1 MMKRWISMLLALMLL
16 MLGMATAEDAADD
29 AWEYE
34 LVGRAIELVR
44 QMDAQ
49 ERGRLFEDT
58 LNITEVACTETPQ
71 PIDRGMPRQAFI
83 SVSVNGT
90 DKSASVL
97 FFVLLMM
104 DASADTDATD
114 ETENAYLRIVERT
127 FAVSPEFGMD
137 AQETSAAANLLYAG
151 DAPEMGLL
159 LLSYGENGV
168 VLVRWFAEN
177 GCVCLTAIPVA
188 HQATE
193 LTTDKLSEFYA
204 GEFEEVDLSC
214 AAVLAELEPHQ
225 PDEETIRQLAL
236 QSAQEMQ
243 HWAALSGEQE
253 GIVPWNTAETAV
265 QISILDYDASQ
276 MTAFE
281 AQMQQCGKTETKFL
295 DILAIALYPCDT
307 HDASGLLYLRP
318 RTGTPIV
325 VAWQAMNGAVVM
337 RSVYAPQDEEDDTW
351 EQTAVIN
358 GIMTARK
365 LVDMVS
371 NDAFVDWQQWRKEDT
386 ISDIDRLRS
395 ADVSR
400 PTEVWICLDT
410 LSNEWGAVTLRN
422 NEMLTVTNQPHT
434 LSLLLCFAPNAL
446 ICVEISGG
454 AEENDYS
461 AHVPR
466 YTKEDILHKWGDKAY
481 SWDTANL
488 PDTLDWVRS
497 DVIFGDT
504 AEKILRNYIVY
515 DGDGGDLL
523 NGKEYLLQVRL
534 KPEVCESLVIPPEYA
549 DAGIQASWLYYPAEM
564 AMNQLAIIDPEEE
577 KSQQW
582 ISAHIMEYMRRHGTA
597 EGVTTEEEGWGMT
610 VLIPETGAPVQMLWR
625 VQNGMMRAHVV
636 WMPSEQLRAC
646 ETNEDLA
653 ALLNAQVPGIV
664 LE

>member
-1 MMKRWISMLLALMLL
+1 MKRIMALL
-16 MLGMATAEDAADD
+16 MIIMLTLAMATAEEAAED
-29 AWEYE
+29 AWKYE

-49 ERGRLFEDT
+49 ERRRLFEDT
-58 LNITEVACTETPQ
+58 LNITEAAGTETPQ
-71 PIDRGMPRQAFI
+71 PIDRGMPQQAFI
-83 SVSVNGT
+83 SVNGA

-97 FFVLLMM
+97 LFALMMM

-137 AQETSAAANLLYAG
+137 AQETSVAANLLYAG

-159 LLSYGENGV
+159 LLSYGENGA

-177 GCVCLTAIPVA
+177 GCVCLTAIPAA

-193 LTTDKLSEFYA
+193 LTTDKLSELYA
-204 GEFEEVDLSC
+204 GEFEEVDLSR
-214 AAVLAELEPHQ
+214 AAAAAESEPHQ
-225 PDEETIRQLAL
+225 PDEDIIRQLAL

-243 HWAALSGEQE
+243 NWAALSGEQE
-253 GIVPWNTAETAV
+253 GIIPWNTAETAV
-265 QISILDYDASQ
+265 KISLLDYDASQ

-295 DILAIALYPCDT
+295 DILAIALYPCDA

-337 RSVYAPQDEEDDTW
+337 RSVYAPQDEEDDAW

-371 NDAFVDWQQWRKEDT
+371 NDAFVDWQQWRKENT

-400 PTEVWICLDT
+400 PTEVWICPDT

-434 LSLLLCFAPNAL
+434 LSLLLCFAPDAL
-446 ICVEISGG
+446 ICVEISGD

-466 YTKEDILHKWGDKAY
+466 DTKEGILHDWGDNAY
-481 SWDTANL
+481 LWDTANL

-497 DVIFGDT
+497 EVIFGDT

-549 DAGIQASWLYYPAEM
+549 DAGIQASWLHYPAEM
-564 AMNQLAIIDPEEE
+564 AMNQLAVTDPEEE
-577 KSQQW
+577 QSQQP
-582 ISAHIMEYMRRHGTA
+582 ISALERMRRHGTA
-597 EGVTTEEEGWGMT
+597 EGVTTETDGWGMT

-653 ALLNAQVPGIV
+653 VLLNAQVPEIV
-664 LE
+664 RE

>member
-1 MMKRWISMLLALMLL
+1 
-16 MLGMATAEDAADD
+16 
-29 AWEYE
+29 
-34 LVGRAIELVR
+34 
-44 QMDAQ
+44 
-49 ERGRLFEDT
+49 
-58 LNITEVACTETPQ
+58 
-71 PIDRGMPRQAFI
+71 
-83 SVSVNGT
+83 
-90 DKSASVL
+90 
-97 FFVLLMM
+97 
-104 DASADTDATD
+104 
-114 ETENAYLRIVERT
+114 
-127 FAVSPEFGMD
+127 
-137 AQETSAAANLLYAG
+137 
-151 DAPEMGLL
+151 
-159 LLSYGENGV
+159 
-168 VLVRWFAEN
+168 
-177 GCVCLTAIPVA
+177 
-188 HQATE
+188 
-193 LTTDKLSEFYA
+193 
-204 GEFEEVDLSC
+204 
-214 AAVLAELEPHQ
+214 
-225 PDEETIRQLAL
+225 
-236 QSAQEMQ
+236 MQ
-243 HWAALSGEQE
+243 NWAALSGEQE
-253 GIVPWNTAETAV
+253 GIIPWNTAETAV
-265 QISILDYDASQ
+265 QISLIDYDASQ

-295 DILAIALYPCDT
+295 DILAIALYPCDA

-337 RSVYAPQDEEDDTW
+337 RSMYAPQDEEGDTW

-400 PTEVWICLDT
+400 PTEVWICPDT

-434 LSLLLCFAPNAL
+434 LSLLLCFAPDAL

-454 AEENDYS
+454 AEKNDYS

-466 YTKEDILHKWGDKAY
+466 YTKEDILHDWGDNAY
-481 SWDTANL
+481 LWDTANL

-497 DVIFGDT
+497 EVIFGDT

-549 DAGIQASWLYYPAEM
+549 DAGIQASWLYNPAEM

-577 KSQQW
+577 QSQQP
-582 ISAHIMEYMRRHGTA
+582 ISALERMRRHGTA

>member
-16 MLGMATAEDAADD
+16 MLGMATAEDAPDD

-58 LNITEVACTETPQ
+58 LNITEVASTETPQ

-83 SVSVNGT
+83 SVNGT

-97 FFVLLMM
+97 LFALMMM
-104 DASADTDATD
+104 DANADTDATD

-159 LLSYGENGV
+159 LLSYGENGA

-177 GCVCLTAIPVA
+177 GCVCLTAIPAA

-193 LTTDKLSEFYA
+193 LTADNLSEFYA
-204 GEFEEVDLSC
+204 GEFEKVDLSR
-214 AAVLAELEPHQ
+214 AAVLAESEPHQ

-276 MTAFE
+276 MTA
-281 AQMQQCGKTETKFL
+281 
-295 DILAIALYPCDT
+295 
-307 HDASGLLYLRP
+307 
-318 RTGTPIV
+318 
-325 VAWQAMNGAVVM
+325 
-337 RSVYAPQDEEDDTW
+337 
-351 EQTAVIN
+351 
-358 GIMTARK
+358 RK

-400 PTEVWICLDT
+400 PTEVWICPDT

-434 LSLLLCFAPNAL
+434 LSLLLCFAPDAL

-610 VLIPETGAPVQMLWR
+610 VLIPEAGAPVQMLWR

>member
-1 MMKRWISMLLALMLL
+1 MMKRLISMLLALMML
-16 MLGMATAEDAADD
+16 LGMATAEDAAED

-34 LVGRAIELVR
+34 LVGRAIDLVR

-58 LNITEVACTETPQ
+58 LNITEAAGTGMPQ
-71 PIDRGMPRQAFI
+71 PIDRGMPQQAFI
-83 SVSVNGT
+83 SVNGA

-97 FFVLLMM
+97 LFALMMM

-137 AQETSAAANLLYAG
+137 TQKTSAAANLLYAG

-159 LLSYGENGV
+159 LLSYGENGA

-177 GCVCLTAIPVA
+177 GCVCLTAIPAA

-193 LTTDKLSEFYA
+193 LTTDKLSELYA

-214 AAVLAELEPHQ
+214 AAVLAESEPHQ
-225 PDEETIRQLAL
+225 PDEDTIRQLAL

-243 HWAALSGEQE
+243 NWAALSGEQE
-253 GIVPWNTAETAV
+253 GIIPWNTAETAV
-265 QISILDYDASQ
+265 KISLLDYDASQ

-295 DILAIALYPCDT
+295 DILAIALYPCDA

-337 RSVYAPQDEEDDTW
+337 RSVYAPQDEEDDAW

-400 PTEVWICLDT
+400 PTEVWICPDT

-434 LSLLLCFAPNAL
+434 LSLLLCFAPDAL
-446 ICVEISGG
+446 ICVEISGD

-466 YTKEDILHKWGDKAY
+466 YTKEEILHEWGDKAY

-497 DVIFGDT
+497 EVIFGDT

-534 KPEVCESLVIPPEYA
+534 RPEVCESLVIPPEYA
-549 DAGIQASWLYYPAEM
+549 DAGIQASWLHYPAEM
-564 AMNQLAIIDPEEE
+564 AMNQLAVTDPEEE
-577 KSQQW
+577 QSQQP
-582 ISAHIMEYMRRHGTA
+582 ISALERMRRHGTA
-597 EGVTTEEEGWGMT
+597 EGVTTETDGWGMT

-653 ALLNAQVPGIV
+653 ALLNAQVAGIV

>member
-49 ERGRLFEDT
+49 KRGRLFEDT

-83 SVSVNGT
+83 SVNGT

-97 FFVLLMM
+97 FFALMMM

-114 ETENAYLRIVERT
+114 EAENAYLRIVERT

-159 LLSYGENGV
+159 LLSYGENGA

-177 GCVCLTAIPVA
+177 GCVCLTAIPAA

-204 GEFEEVDLSC
+204 GEFEEVDLSR
-214 AAVLAELEPHQ
+214 AAVLAESELHQ
-225 PDEETIRQLAL
+225 PDEDTIRQLAL

-295 DILAIALYPCDT
+295 DILAIALYPCDA

-318 RTGTPIV
+318 RVGTPIV

-400 PTEVWICLDT
+400 PTEVWICPDT

-422 NEMLTVTNQPHT
+422 DEMLTVANQPHT
-434 LSLLLCFAPNAL
+434 LSLLLCFAPDAL

-481 SWDTANL
+481 LWDTANL
-488 PDTLDWVRS
+488 PDMLDWIRS
-497 DVIFGDT
+497 EVIFGDT

-564 AMNQLAIIDPEEE
+564 SMNQLAIIDP
-577 KSQQW
+577 
-582 ISAHIMEYMRRHGTA
+582 
-597 EGVTTEEEGWGMT
+597 EEEGWGMT

-653 ALLNAQVPGIV
+653 VLLNAQVAGIV

>member
-1 MMKRWISMLLALMLL
+1 MKRLISMLLALMML
-16 MLGMATAEDAADD
+16 LGMATAEDAAED

-34 LVGRAIELVR
+34 LVGHAIDLVR

-58 LNITEVACTETPQ
+58 LNITEAAGTETPR
-71 PIDRGMPRQAFI
+71 PIDRGMPQQAFI
-83 SVSVNGT
+83 SVNGT

-97 FFVLLMM
+97 LFALMMM
-104 DASADTDATD
+104 DAGADTDATD

-159 LLSYGENGV
+159 LLSYGENGA

-177 GCVCLTAIPVA
+177 GCVCLTAIPAA

-193 LTTDKLSEFYA
+193 LTTDKLSELYA

-214 AAVLAELEPHQ
+214 AVALTESEPHQ
-225 PDEETIRQLAL
+225 PDEDTIRQLAL

-243 HWAALSGEQE
+243 NWAALSGEQE
-253 GIVPWNTAETAV
+253 GIIPWNTAETAV
-265 QISILDYDASQ
+265 KISLLDYDASQ

-281 AQMQQCGKTETKFL
+281 AQMQQCGKTENKFL
-295 DILAIALYPCDT
+295 DILAIALYPCDA

-318 RTGTPIV
+318 RKGTPIV

-337 RSVYAPQDEEDDTW
+337 RSVYAPQDEEDDAW

-371 NDAFVDWQQWRKEDT
+371 NDAFVDWQQWRKENT
-386 ISDIDRLRS
+386 IGDIDRLRS

-400 PTEVWICLDT
+400 PTEVWICPDT

-434 LSLLLCFAPNAL
+434 LSLLLCFAPDAL

-466 YTKEDILHKWGDKAY
+466 YTKEDILHDWGDNAY
-481 SWDTANL
+481 LWDTANL

-549 DAGIQASWLYYPAEM
+549 DAGIQASWLYYPAKM
-564 AMNQLAIIDPEEE
+564 AMNQLAVTDPEEE
-577 KSQQW
+577 QSQQP
-582 ISAHIMEYMRRHGTA
+582 ISSLERMRRHGTA
-597 EGVTTEEEGWGMT
+597 EGVTTEEEG
-610 VLIPETGAPVQMLWR
+610 
-625 VQNGMMRAHVV
+625 
-636 WMPSEQLRAC
+636 
-646 ETNEDLA
+646 
-653 ALLNAQVPGIV
+653 
-664 LE
+664 

>member
-1 MMKRWISMLLALMLL
+1 MKRIMALL
-16 MLGMATAEDAADD
+16 MIIMLTLGMATAENAAED

-34 LVGRAIELVR
+34 LVGRAIDLVR

-58 LNITEVACTETPQ
+58 LNITEAAGTEMPQ
-71 PIDRGMPRQAFI
+71 PIDRGMPQQAFI
-83 SVSVNGT
+83 SVNGA

-97 FFVLLMM
+97 LFALMMM

-137 AQETSAAANLLYAG
+137 AQETSVAANLLYAG

-159 LLSYGENGV
+159 LLSYGENGA

-177 GCVCLTAIPVA
+177 GCVCLTAIPAA

-193 LTTDKLSEFYA
+193 LTTDKLSELYA

-214 AAVLAELEPHQ
+214 AVVLAESEPHQ
-225 PDEETIRQLAL
+225 PDEDIIRQLAL

-265 QISILDYDASQ
+265 KISRIDYDASQ

-281 AQMQQCGKTETKFL
+281 AQMQQCGKTETEFL
-295 DILAIALYPCDT
+295 DILAIALYPCDA

-325 VAWQAMNGAVVM
+325 VAWQAMNDAVVM
-337 RSVYAPQDEEDDTW
+337 RSVYAPQDEEDDAW

-371 NDAFVDWQQWRKEDT
+371 NDAFVDWQQWRKENT

-400 PTEVWICLDT
+400 PTEVWICPDT

-434 LSLLLCFAPNAL
+434 LSLLLCFAPDAL

-466 YTKEDILHKWGDKAY
+466 YTKEDILHDWGDNAY
-481 SWDTANL
+481 LWDTANL

-564 AMNQLAIIDPEEE
+564 AMNQLAVTDPEEE
-577 KSQQW
+577 QSQQP
-582 ISAHIMEYMRRHGTA
+582 ISALERMRRHGTA

>member
-1 MMKRWISMLLALMLL
+1 MKRIMALL
-16 MLGMATAEDAADD
+16 MIIMLTLGMATAENADD
-29 AWEYE
+29 VWEYE
-34 LVGRAIELVR
+34 LVGRAIDLVR

-58 LNITEVACTETPQ
+58 LNITEAAGTETPQ
-71 PIDRGMPRQAFI
+71 PIDRGMPQQAFI
-83 SVSVNGT
+83 SVNGA

-97 FFVLLMM
+97 LFALLMM

-159 LLSYGENGV
+159 LLSYGENGA

-177 GCVCLTAIPVA
+177 GCVCLTAIPAA

-193 LTTDKLSEFYA
+193 LTTDKLSELYA

-214 AAVLAELEPHQ
+214 AVVLAESEPHQ
-225 PDEETIRQLAL
+225 PDEDTIRQLAL

-243 HWAALSGEQE
+243 NWAALSGEQK
-253 GIVPWNTAETAV
+253 GIIPWNTAETAV
-265 QISILDYDASQ
+265 KISLLDYDASQ

-281 AQMQQCGKTETKFL
+281 AQMQQCGKTENKFL
-295 DILAIALYPCDT
+295 DILAIALYPCDA

-337 RSVYAPQDEEDDTW
+337 RSVYAPQDEEDDAW

-386 ISDIDRLRS
+386 IGDIDRLRS

-400 PTEVWICLDT
+400 PTEVWICPDT

-434 LSLLLCFAPNAL
+434 LSLLLCFAPDAL

-466 YTKEDILHKWGDKAY
+466 YTKEDILHDWGDNAY
-481 SWDTANL
+481 LWDTANL

-564 AMNQLAIIDPEEE
+564 AMNQLAVTDPEEE
-577 KSQQW
+577 QSQQP
-582 ISAHIMEYMRRHGTA
+582 ISALERMRRHGTA

>member
-1 MMKRWISMLLALMLL
+1 
-16 MLGMATAEDAADD
+16 
-29 AWEYE
+29 
-34 LVGRAIELVR
+34 
-44 QMDAQ
+44 
-49 ERGRLFEDT
+49 
-58 LNITEVACTETPQ
+58 
-71 PIDRGMPRQAFI
+71 
-83 SVSVNGT
+83 
-90 DKSASVL
+90 
-97 FFVLLMM
+97 
-104 DASADTDATD
+104 
-114 ETENAYLRIVERT
+114 
-127 FAVSPEFGMD
+127 
-137 AQETSAAANLLYAG
+137 
-151 DAPEMGLL
+151 MGLL
-159 LLSYGENGV
+159 LLSYGENGA

-177 GCVCLTAIPVA
+177 GCVCLTAIPAA

-204 GEFEEVDLSC
+204 GEFEEVDLSR
-214 AAVLAELEPHQ
+214 AAVLAESEPHQ
-225 PDEETIRQLAL
+225 PDEDTIRQLAL

-295 DILAIALYPCDT
+295 DILAIALYPCDA
-307 HDASGLLYLRP
+307 HDTGGLLYLRP

-337 RSVYAPQDEEDDTW
+337 RSVYAPQDEEDDAW

-386 ISDIDRLRS
+386 IGDIDRLRS

-400 PTEVWICLDT
+400 PTEVWICPDT

-434 LSLLLCFAPNAL
+434 LSLLLCFAPDAL

>member
-49 ERGRLFEDT
+49 KRGRLFEDT

-83 SVSVNGT
+83 SVNGT

-97 FFVLLMM
+97 FFALMMM

-114 ETENAYLRIVERT
+114 EAENAYLRIVERT

-159 LLSYGENGV
+159 LLSYGENGA

-177 GCVCLTAIPVA
+177 GCVCLTAIPAA

-204 GEFEEVDLSC
+204 GEFEEVDLSR
-214 AAVLAELEPHQ
+214 AAVLAESELHQ
-225 PDEETIRQLAL
+225 PDEDTIRQLAL

-295 DILAIALYPCDT
+295 DILAIALYPCDA

-318 RTGTPIV
+318 RVGTPIV

-400 PTEVWICLDT
+400 PTEVWICPDT

-422 NEMLTVTNQPHT
+422 DEMLTVANQPHT
-434 LSLLLCFAPNAL
+434 LSLLLCFAPDAL

-481 SWDTANL
+481 LWDTANL
-488 PDTLDWVRS
+488 PDMLDWIRS
-497 DVIFGDT
+497 EVIFGDT

-577 KSQQW
+577 
-582 ISAHIMEYMRRHGTA
+582 
-597 EGVTTEEEGWGMT
+597 GWGMT

-653 ALLNAQVPGIV
+653 VLLNAQVAGIV

>member
-1 MMKRWISMLLALMLL
+1 MKRIMALL
-16 MLGMATAEDAADD
+16 MIIMLTLGMATAENADD
-29 AWEYE
+29 VWEYE
-34 LVGRAIELVR
+34 LVGRAIDLVR

-58 LNITEVACTETPQ
+58 LNITEAAGTETPQ
-71 PIDRGMPRQAFI
+71 PIDRGMPQQAFI
-83 SVSVNGT
+83 SVNGA

-97 FFVLLMM
+97 LFALLMM

-159 LLSYGENGV
+159 LLSYGENGA

-177 GCVCLTAIPVA
+177 GCVCLTAIPAA

-193 LTTDKLSEFYA
+193 LTTDKLSELYA

-214 AAVLAELEPHQ
+214 AVVLAESEPHQ
-225 PDEETIRQLAL
+225 PDEDTIRQLAL

-243 HWAALSGEQE
+243 NWATLSGEQE

-265 QISILDYDASQ
+265 KISRIDYDASQ

-281 AQMQQCGKTETKFL
+281 AQMQQCGKTENKFL
-295 DILAIALYPCDT
+295 DILAIALYPCDA

-337 RSVYAPQDEEDDTW
+337 RSVYAPQDEEDDAW

-386 ISDIDRLRS
+386 IGDIDRLRS

-400 PTEVWICLDT
+400 PTEVWICPDT

-434 LSLLLCFAPNAL
+434 LSLLLCFAPDAL

-466 YTKEDILHKWGDKAY
+466 YTKEDILHDWGDNAY
-481 SWDTANL
+481 LWDTANL

-564 AMNQLAIIDPEEE
+564 AMNQLAVTDPEEE
-577 KSQQW
+577 QSQQP
-582 ISAHIMEYMRRHGTA
+582 ISALERMRRHGTA

>member
-1 MMKRWISMLLALMLL
+1 MKRIMALL
-16 MLGMATAEDAADD
+16 MIIMLTLGMATAEDAAED
-29 AWEYE
+29 AWKYE

-58 LNITEVACTETPQ
+58 LNITEAAGTGMPQ

-83 SVSVNGT
+83 SVNGT

-97 FFVLLMM
+97 LFALMMM

-137 AQETSAAANLLYAG
+137 AQETSVAANLLYAG

-159 LLSYGENGV
+159 LLSYGENGA

-177 GCVCLTAIPVA
+177 GCVCLTAIPAA

-193 LTTDKLSEFYA
+193 LTTDKLSELYA

-214 AAVLAELEPHQ
+214 AVALAESEPHQ
-225 PDEETIRQLAL
+225 PDEDTIRQLAL

-243 HWAALSGEQE
+243 NWAALSGEQK
-253 GIVPWNTAETAV
+253 GIIPWNTAETAV
-265 QISILDYDASQ
+265 KISLLDYDASQ

-295 DILAIALYPCDT
+295 DILAIALYPCDA

-337 RSVYAPQDEEDDTW
+337 RSVYAPQDEEDDAW

-371 NDAFVDWQQWRKEDT
+371 NDAFVDWQQWRKENT

-400 PTEVWICLDT
+400 PTEVWICPDT

-434 LSLLLCFAPNAL
+434 LSLLLCFAPDAL

-454 AEENDYS
+454 AEKNDYS

-466 YTKEDILHKWGDKAY
+466 YPKEEILHDWGDNAY
-481 SWDTANL
+481 LWDTANL
-488 PDTLDWVRS
+488 PDTLDWVCS

-549 DAGIQASWLYYPAEM
+549 DAGIQASWLYNPAEM
-564 AMNQLAIIDPEEE
+564 AMNQLAVTDPEEE
-577 KSQQW
+577 QSQQP
-582 ISAHIMEYMRRHGTA
+582 ISALERMRRHGTA

>member
-1 MMKRWISMLLALMLL
+1 MMKRLISMLLALMML
-16 MLGMATAEDAADD
+16 MLGMATAEDAAED

-34 LVGRAIELVR
+34 LVGRAIVLVR

-49 ERGRLFEDT
+49 ERGRLFENT
-58 LNITEVACTETPQ
+58 LNTTEAAGTERPQ
-71 PIDRGMPRQAFI
+71 PIDRGMPQQAFI
-83 SVSVNGT
+83 SVNGT

-97 FFVLLMM
+97 FFALMMM
-104 DASADTDATD
+104 DASADTPD
-114 ETENAYLRIVERT
+114 ETEAAYLRIVERT

-137 AQETSAAANLLYAG
+137 AQETSAVANLLYAG

-159 LLSYGENGV
+159 LLSYGENGA

-177 GCVCLTAIPVA
+177 GCVCLTAIPAA

-193 LTTDKLSEFYA
+193 LTTDKLSELYA

-214 AAVLAELEPHQ
+214 AVVLAESEPHQ
-225 PDEETIRQLAL
+225 PAEDTIRQLAL

-243 HWAALSGEQE
+243 NWAALSGEQE
-253 GIVPWNTAETAV
+253 GIIPWNTAETAV
-265 QISILDYDASQ
+265 QISLIDYDASQ

-295 DILAIALYPCDT
+295 DILAIALYPCDA
-307 HDASGLLYLRP
+307 HDASGLLHLRP

-337 RSVYAPQDEEDDTW
+337 RSVYAPQDEEDDAW

-386 ISDIDRLRS
+386 IGDIDRLRS

-400 PTEVWICLDT
+400 PTEVWICPDT

-434 LSLLLCFAPNAL
+434 LSLLLCFAPDAL

-466 YTKEDILHKWGDKAY
+466 DTKEGILHDWGDNAY
-481 SWDTANL
+481 LWDTANL
-488 PDTLDWVRS
+488 PNTLDWVRS

-549 DAGIQASWLYYPAEM
+549 DAGIQASWLFYPAEM
-564 AMNQLAIIDPEEE
+564 AMNQLAVTDPEEE
-577 KSQQW
+577 QSQQP
-582 ISAHIMEYMRRHGTA
+582 ISSLERMRRHGTA
-597 EGVTTEEEGWGMT
+597 EGVTTETDGWGMT

-625 VQNGMMRAHVV
+625 VQNGVMRAHVV

>member
-1 MMKRWISMLLALMLL
+1 MKRIMALL
-16 MLGMATAEDAADD
+16 MIIMLTLGMATAENADD
-29 AWEYE
+29 AWKYE

-58 LNITEVACTETPQ
+58 LNITEAAGTETPQ
-71 PIDRGMPRQAFI
+71 PIDRGMPQQAFI
-83 SVSVNGT
+83 SVNGA

-97 FFVLLMM
+97 FFALMMM

-159 LLSYGENGV
+159 LLSYGENGA

-177 GCVCLTAIPVA
+177 GCVCLTAIPAA

-193 LTTDKLSEFYA
+193 LTTDKLSELYA

-214 AAVLAELEPHQ
+214 TVALAESETHQ
-225 PDEETIRQLAL
+225 PDEDTIRQLAL
-236 QSAQEMQ
+236 QSAQDMQ

-265 QISILDYDASQ
+265 KISRIDYDASQ

-295 DILAIALYPCDT
+295 DILAIALYPCDA
-307 HDASGLLYLRP
+307 HDASGLLHLRP

-337 RSVYAPQDEEDDTW
+337 RSVYAPQDEEDDAW

-371 NDAFVDWQQWRKEDT
+371 NDAFVDWQQWRKENT

-400 PTEVWICLDT
+400 PTEVWICPDT

-434 LSLLLCFAPNAL
+434 LSLLLCFAPDAL

-466 YTKEDILHKWGDKAY
+466 DTKEGILHDWGDNAY
-481 SWDTANL
+481 LWDTANL

-564 AMNQLAIIDPEEE
+564 AMNQLAVTDPEEE
-577 KSQQW
+577 QSQQP
-582 ISAHIMEYMRRHGTA
+582 ISALERMRRHGTA

-610 VLIPETGAPVQMLWR
+610 VLIPEMGAPVQMLWR

>member
-16 MLGMATAEDAADD
+16 MLGMATAENAADD

-58 LNITEVACTETPQ
+58 LNITEVASTETPQ

-97 FFVLLMM
+97 FFVLMMM

-214 AAVLAELEPHQ
+214 AVALAESEPHQ
-225 PDEETIRQLAL
+225 PDEENIRQLAL

-253 GIVPWNTAETAV
+253 GIVLWNTAETAV

-295 DILAIALYPCDT
+295 DILAIALYPCDA
-307 HDASGLLYLRP
+307 HDTGGLLYLRP

-337 RSVYAPQDEEDDTW
+337 RSVYAPQE
-351 EQTAVIN
+351 
-358 GIMTARK
+358 
-365 LVDMVS
+365 
-371 NDAFVDWQQWRKEDT
+371 
-386 ISDIDRLRS
+386 
-395 ADVSR
+395 
-400 PTEVWICLDT
+400 
-410 LSNEWGAVTLRN
+410 
-422 NEMLTVTNQPHT
+422 
-434 LSLLLCFAPNAL
+434 
-446 ICVEISGG
+446 
-454 AEENDYS
+454 
-461 AHVPR
+461 
-466 YTKEDILHKWGDKAY
+466 
-481 SWDTANL
+481 
-488 PDTLDWVRS
+488 
-497 DVIFGDT
+497 
-504 AEKILRNYIVY
+504 
-515 DGDGGDLL
+515 
-523 NGKEYLLQVRL
+523 
-534 KPEVCESLVIPPEYA
+534 
-549 DAGIQASWLYYPAEM
+549 
-564 AMNQLAIIDPEEE
+564 
-577 KSQQW
+577 
-582 ISAHIMEYMRRHGTA
+582 
-597 EGVTTEEEGWGMT
+597 
-610 VLIPETGAPVQMLWR
+610 
-625 VQNGMMRAHVV
+625 
-636 WMPSEQLRAC
+636 
-646 ETNEDLA
+646 
-653 ALLNAQVPGIV
+653 
-664 LE
+664 

>member
-1 MMKRWISMLLALMLL
+1 MKRLISMLLALMML
-16 MLGMATAEDAADD
+16 LGMATAENAAEDD
-29 AWEYE
+29 WKYE

-58 LNITEVACTETPQ
+58 LNITEAAGTETPQ
-71 PIDRGMPRQAFI
+71 PIERGMPQQAFI
-83 SVSVNGT
+83 SVNGA

-97 FFVLLMM
+97 LFALMMM

-137 AQETSAAANLLYAG
+137 TQETSAAANLLYAG

-159 LLSYGENGV
+159 LLSYGENGA

-177 GCVCLTAIPVA
+177 GCVCLTAIPAA

-193 LTTDKLSEFYA
+193 LTTDKLSELYA

-214 AAVLAELEPHQ
+214 AVALAESEPHQ
-225 PDEETIRQLAL
+225 PDEDTIRQLAL

-243 HWAALSGEQE
+243 NWAALSGEQE
-253 GIVPWNTAETAV
+253 GIIPWNTAETAV
-265 QISILDYDASQ
+265 KISRIDYDASQ

-295 DILAIALYPCDT
+295 DILAIALYPCDA

-337 RSVYAPQDEEDDTW
+337 RSVYAPQDEEDDAW

-386 ISDIDRLRS
+386 IGDIDRLRS

-400 PTEVWICLDT
+400 PTEVWICPDT

-434 LSLLLCFAPNAL
+434 LSLLLCFAPDAL

-466 YTKEDILHKWGDKAY
+466 YTKEEILHDWGDNAY
-481 SWDTANL
+481 LWDTANL

-549 DAGIQASWLYYPAEM
+549 DAGIQASWLHYPAEM
-564 AMNQLAIIDPEEE
+564 AMNQLAVTDPEEE
-577 KSQQW
+577 QSQQP
-582 ISAHIMEYMRRHGTA
+582 ISALERMRRHGTA
-597 EGVTTEEEGWGMT
+597 EGVTTETDGWGMT

>member
-1 MMKRWISMLLALMLL
+1 MKRIMALL
-16 MLGMATAEDAADD
+16 MIIMLTLGMATAEDAAED

-34 LVGRAIELVR
+34 LVGHAIDLVR

-58 LNITEVACTETPQ
+58 LNITEAAGTETPQ
-71 PIDRGMPRQAFI
+71 PIDRGMPQQAFI
-83 SVSVNGT
+83 SVNGT

-97 FFVLLMM
+97 FFALMMM

-114 ETENAYLRIVERT
+114 ETEAAYLRIVERT

-159 LLSYGENGV
+159 LLSYGENGA

-177 GCVCLTAIPVA
+177 GCVCLTAIPAA

-193 LTTDKLSEFYA
+193 LTTDKLSELYA

-214 AAVLAELEPHQ
+214 AVVLAESEPHQ
-225 PDEETIRQLAL
+225 PDEDIIRQLAL

-265 QISILDYDASQ
+265 KISRIDYDASQ

-295 DILAIALYPCDT
+295 DILAIALYPCDA

-337 RSVYAPQDEEDDTW
+337 RSVYAPQDEADDAW

-400 PTEVWICLDT
+400 PTEVWICPDT

-434 LSLLLCFAPNAL
+434 LSLLLCFAPDAL

-481 SWDTANL
+481 LWNVENL
-488 PDTLDWVRS
+488 PDALDWVRS
-497 DVIFGDT
+497 EVIFGDT

-549 DAGIQASWLYYPAEM
+549 DAGIQASWLHYPAEM
-564 AMNQLAIIDPEEE
+564 AMNQLAVTDPEEE
-577 KSQQW
+577 QSQQP
-582 ISAHIMEYMRRHGTA
+582 ISALERMRRHGTA

>member
-16 MLGMATAEDAADD
+16 MLGMATAEDAPDD

-58 LNITEVACTETPQ
+58 LNITEVASTETPQ

-83 SVSVNGT
+83 SVNGT

-97 FFVLLMM
+97 FFALMMM

-159 LLSYGENGV
+159 LLSYGENGA

-214 AAVLAELEPHQ
+214 AVALAELEPHQ
-225 PDEETIRQLAL
+225 PDEDTIRQLAL

-253 GIVPWNTAETAV
+253 GIIPWNTAETAV

-295 DILAIALYPCDT
+295 DILAIALYPCDA

-318 RTGTPIV
+318 RAGTPIV

-337 RSVYAPQDEEDDTW
+337 RSVYAPQDEEDDAW

-371 NDAFVDWQQWRKEDT
+371 NDAFVNWQQWRKEDT

-400 PTEVWICLDT
+400 PTEVWICPDT

-422 NEMLTVTNQPHT
+422 DEMLTVANQPHT
-434 LSLLLCFAPNAL
+434 LSLLLCFAPDAL

-481 SWDTANL
+481 LWDTANL
-488 PDTLDWVRS
+488 PDMLDWIRS
-497 DVIFGDT
+497 EVIFGDT

-577 KSQQW
+577 
-582 ISAHIMEYMRRHGTA
+582 
-597 EGVTTEEEGWGMT
+597 GWGMT

-653 ALLNAQVPGIV
+653 VLLNAQVAGIV

>member
-1 MMKRWISMLLALMLL
+1 MMKRWISMLLALMML
-16 MLGMATAEDAADD
+16 LGMATAEDAAED

-58 LNITEVACTETPQ
+58 LNITEAAGTGMPQ
-71 PIDRGMPRQAFI
+71 PIDRGMPQQAFI
-83 SVSVNGT
+83 SVNGA

-97 FFVLLMM
+97 LFALMMM

-159 LLSYGENGV
+159 LLSYGENGA

-177 GCVCLTAIPVA
+177 GCVCLTAIPAV

-193 LTTDKLSEFYA
+193 LTTDKLSELYA

-214 AAVLAELEPHQ
+214 AAVLAESEPHQ
-225 PDEETIRQLAL
+225 PDEDTIRQLAL

-253 GIVPWNTAETAV
+253 GIIPWNTAETAV
-265 QISILDYDASQ
+265 KISLLDYDASQ

-295 DILAIALYPCDT
+295 DILAIALYPCDA

-337 RSVYAPQDEEDDTW
+337 RSVYAPQDEEDDAW

-371 NDAFVDWQQWRKEDT
+371 NDAFVDWQQWRKENT
-386 ISDIDRLRS
+386 IGDIDRLRS

-400 PTEVWICLDT
+400 PTEVWICPDT

-434 LSLLLCFAPNAL
+434 LSLLLCFAPDAL

-466 YTKEDILHKWGDKAY
+466 YTKEEILHDWGDNAY
-481 SWDTANL
+481 LWDTANL
-488 PDTLDWVRS
+488 PDTLDWGRS

-549 DAGIQASWLYYPAEM
+549 DAGIQASWLHYPAEM
-564 AMNQLAIIDPEEE
+564 AMNQLAVTDPEEE
-577 KSQQW
+577 QSQQP
-582 ISAHIMEYMRRHGTA
+582 ISALERMRQHGTA
-597 EGVTTEEEGWGMT
+597 EGVTTETDGWGMT

-653 ALLNAQVPGIV
+653 ALLNAQVAGIV

>member
-1 MMKRWISMLLALMLL
+1 MMKRLISMLLALMMLL
-16 MLGMATAEDAADD
+16 AMATAEDAAED
-29 AWEYE
+29 AWKYE
-34 LVGRAIELVR
+34 LVGRAIDLVR

-58 LNITEVACTETPQ
+58 LNITEAAGTGMLQ
-71 PIDRGMPRQAFI
+71 PIDRGMPQQAFI
-83 SVSVNGT
+83 SVNGT

-97 FFVLLMM
+97 LFALMMM
-104 DASADTDATD
+104 DAGADTDATD

-159 LLSYGENGV
+159 LLSYGENGA

-177 GCVCLTAIPVA
+177 GCVCLTAIPAA

-193 LTTDKLSEFYA
+193 LTTDKLSELYA

-214 AAVLAELEPHQ
+214 AVVLAESESHQ
-225 PDEETIRQLAL
+225 PDEDTIRQLAL

-243 HWAALSGEQE
+243 NWAALSGEQE
-253 GIVPWNTAETAV
+253 GIIPWNTAETAV
-265 QISILDYDASQ
+265 KISLLDYDASQ

-295 DILAIALYPCDT
+295 DILAIALYPCDA
-307 HDASGLLYLRP
+307 HDASGLLHLRP

-337 RSVYAPQDEEDDTW
+337 RSVYAPQDEEDDAW

-400 PTEVWICLDT
+400 PTEVWICPDT

-434 LSLLLCFAPNAL
+434 LSMLLCFAPDAL

-454 AEENDYS
+454 AEKNDYS

-497 DVIFGDT
+497 NVIFGDT

-577 KSQQW
+577 QSQQP
-582 ISAHIMEYMRRHGTA
+582 ISALERMRRHGTA

>member
-16 MLGMATAEDAADD
+16 MLGMATAEDAPDD

-58 LNITEVACTETPQ
+58 LNITEVACTETLQ

-83 SVSVNGT
+83 SVNGT

-97 FFVLLMM
+97 LFALMMM
-104 DASADTDATD
+104 DANADTDATD

-159 LLSYGENGV
+159 LLSYGENGA

-177 GCVCLTAIPVA
+177 GCVCLTAIPAA

-204 GEFEEVDLSC
+204 GEFEEVDLSR
-214 AAVLAELEPHQ
+214 AAVLAESELHQ
-225 PDEETIRQLAL
+225 PDEDTIRQLAL

-295 DILAIALYPCDT
+295 DILAIALYPCDA

-318 RTGTPIV
+318 RVGTPIV

-400 PTEVWICLDT
+400 PTEVWICPDT

-434 LSLLLCFAPNAL
+434 LSLLLCFAPDAL

-466 YTKEDILHKWGDKAY
+466 YTKEDILHDWGDKAY
-481 SWDTANL
+481 LWDTANL

-582 ISAHIMEYMRRHGTA
+582 IDEHIMEYMRQHGTA

>member
-1 MMKRWISMLLALMLL
+1 MKRIMALL
-16 MLGMATAEDAADD
+16 MIIMLTLGMATAEDAAED
-29 AWEYE
+29 AWKYE

-49 ERGRLFEDT
+49 ERRRLFEDT
-58 LNITEVACTETPQ
+58 LNITEAAGTETPQ
-71 PIDRGMPRQAFI
+71 PIDRGMPQQAFI
-83 SVSVNGT
+83 SVNGA

-97 FFVLLMM
+97 LFALMMM

-114 ETENAYLRIVERT
+114 ETEAAYLRIVERT

-159 LLSYGENGV
+159 LLSYGENGA

-177 GCVCLTAIPVA
+177 GCVCLTAIPAA

-193 LTTDKLSEFYA
+193 LTTDKLSELYA

-214 AAVLAELEPHQ
+214 AVVLAESEPHQ
-225 PDEETIRQLAL
+225 PDEDIIRQLAL

-243 HWAALSGEQE
+243 NWAALSGEQE
-253 GIVPWNTAETAV
+253 GIIPWNTAETAV

-295 DILAIALYPCDT
+295 DILAIALYPCDA
-307 HDASGLLYLRP
+307 HDASGLLHLRP

-337 RSVYAPQDEEDDTW
+337 RSVYAPQDEEDDAW

-371 NDAFVDWQQWRKEDT
+371 NDAFVDWQQWRKENT
-386 ISDIDRLRS
+386 IGDIDRLRS

-400 PTEVWICLDT
+400 PTEVWICPDT

-434 LSLLLCFAPNAL
+434 LSLLLCFAPDAL

-466 YTKEDILHKWGDKAY
+466 DTKEGILHDWGDKAY
-481 SWDTANL
+481 LWDTANL

-523 NGKEYLLQVRL
+523 NGREYLLQVRL

-549 DAGIQASWLYYPAEM
+549 DADIQASWLYYPAEM
-564 AMNQLAIIDPEEE
+564 AMNQLAVTDPEEE
-577 KSQQW
+577 QSQQP
-582 ISAHIMEYMRRHGTA
+582 ISALERMRRHGTA

-625 VQNGMMRAHVV
+625 VQNGVMRAHVV

-653 ALLNAQVPGIV
+653 ALLNAQVAGIV

>member
-83 SVSVNGT
+83 SVNGT

-97 FFVLLMM
+97 FFALMMM

-159 LLSYGENGV
+159 LLSYGENGA

-177 GCVCLTAIPVA
+177 GCVCLTAIPAA

-193 LTTDKLSEFYA
+193 LTADNLSEFYA

-281 AQMQQCGKTETKFL
+281 AQMQQCGKTETEFL
-295 DILAIALYPCDT
+295 DILAIALYPCDA

-337 RSVYAPQDEEDDTW
+337 RSVYAPQDEEDDAW

-386 ISDIDRLRS
+386 IGDIDRLRS

-400 PTEVWICLDT
+400 PTEVWICPDT

-434 LSLLLCFAPNAL
+434 LSLLLCFAPDAL

-488 PDTLDWVRS
+488 RTRWIGFARMSYLATRRRKFCGTTLCMTE
-497 DVIFGDT
+497 T
-504 AEKILRNYIVY
+504 AAT
-515 DGDGGDLL
+515 
-523 NGKEYLLQVRL
+523 
-534 KPEVCESLVIPPEYA
+534 C
-549 DAGIQASWLYYPAEM
+549 
-564 AMNQLAIIDPEEE
+564 
-577 KSQQW
+577 
-582 ISAHIMEYMRRHGTA
+582 
-597 EGVTTEEEGWGMT
+597 
-610 VLIPETGAPVQMLWR
+610 
-625 VQNGMMRAHVV
+625 
-636 WMPSEQLRAC
+636 
-646 ETNEDLA
+646 
-653 ALLNAQVPGIV
+653 
-664 LE
+664 

>member
-1 MMKRWISMLLALMLL
+1 MKRWISMLLALMLL
-16 MLGMATAEDAADD
+16 MLGMATAENSADD

-58 LNITEVACTETPQ
+58 LNITEVVSTETPQ
-71 PIDRGMPRQAFI
+71 PIDRGMPQQAFI
-83 SVSVNGT
+83 SVNGT

-97 FFVLLMM
+97 LFALMMM
-104 DASADTDATD
+104 DASAGTDATD

-137 AQETSAAANLLYAG
+137 AQETSVAANLLYAG

-159 LLSYGENGV
+159 LLSYGENGA

-177 GCVCLTAIPVA
+177 GCVCLTAIPAA

-193 LTTDKLSEFYA
+193 LTTDKLSELYA
-204 GEFEEVDLSC
+204 GEFEEVDLSR
-214 AAVLAELEPHQ
+214 AAVLAESEPHQ
-225 PDEETIRQLAL
+225 PDEDTIRQLAL

-243 HWAALSGEQE
+243 NWAALSGEQE
-253 GIVPWNTAETAV
+253 GIIPWNTAETAV
-265 QISILDYDASQ
+265 QISILDYNASQ

-295 DILAIALYPCDT
+295 DILAIALYPCDA

-318 RTGTPIV
+318 RAGTPIV

-337 RSVYAPQDEEDDTW
+337 RSVYAPQDEEDDAW

-395 ADVSR
+395 ADVSC
-400 PTEVWICLDT
+400 PTEVWICPDT

-434 LSLLLCFAPNAL
+434 LSLLLCFAPDAL

-497 DVIFGDT
+497 EVIFGDT

-534 KPEVCESLVIPPEYA
+534 KPEVCESLLIPPEYA
-549 DAGIQASWLYYPAEM
+549 DAGIQASWLHYPAEM
-564 AMNQLAIIDPEEE
+564 AMNQLAVTDPEEE
-577 KSQQW
+577 QSQQP
-582 ISAHIMEYMRRHGTA
+582 ISALERMRRHGTA
-597 EGVTTEEEGWGMT
+597 EGVTTETDGWGMT
-610 VLIPETGAPVQMLWR
+610 VLIPEAGAPVQMLWR

-653 ALLNAQVPGIV
+653 ALLNAQVAGIV

>member
-1 MMKRWISMLLALMLL
+1 MMKRLISMLLALMMLL
-16 MLGMATAEDAADD
+16 AMATAEDAAED
-29 AWEYE
+29 AWKYE
-34 LVGRAIELVR
+34 LVGHAIDLVR

-58 LNITEVACTETPQ
+58 LNITEVAGTETPQ
-71 PIDRGMPRQAFI
+71 PIDRGMPQQAFI
-83 SVSVNGT
+83 SVNGA

-97 FFVLLMM
+97 LFALMMM

-159 LLSYGENGV
+159 LLSYGENGA

-177 GCVCLTAIPVA
+177 GCVCLTAIPAA

-193 LTTDKLSEFYA
+193 LTTDKLSELYA

-214 AAVLAELEPHQ
+214 AAVLAESELHQ
-225 PDEETIRQLAL
+225 PDEDTIRQLAL

-253 GIVPWNTAETAV
+253 GIIPWNTAETAV
-265 QISILDYDASQ
+265 KISLLDYDASQ

-295 DILAIALYPCDT
+295 DILAIALYPCDA

-337 RSVYAPQDEEDDTW
+337 RSVYAPQDEEDDAW

-371 NDAFVDWQQWRKEDT
+371 NDAFVDWQQWRKENT
-386 ISDIDRLRS
+386 IGDIDRLRS

-400 PTEVWICLDT
+400 PTEVWICPDT

-434 LSLLLCFAPNAL
+434 LSLLLCFAPDAL

-549 DAGIQASWLYYPAEM
+549 DAGIQASWLYYPAKM
-564 AMNQLAIIDPEEE
+564 AMNQLAVTDPEEE
-577 KSQQW
+577 QSQQP
-582 ISAHIMEYMRRHGTA
+582 ISALERMRRHGTA

>member
-1 MMKRWISMLLALMLL
+1 MMKRWISMLLALMML
-16 MLGMATAEDAADD
+16 LGMATAEDAAED

-58 LNITEVACTETPQ
+58 LNITEAAGTGMPQ
-71 PIDRGMPRQAFI
+71 PIDRGMPQQAFI
-83 SVSVNGT
+83 SVNGA

-97 FFVLLMM
+97 LFALMMM

-159 LLSYGENGV
+159 LLSYGENGA

-177 GCVCLTAIPVA
+177 GCVCLTAIPAA

-193 LTTDKLSEFYA
+193 LTTDKLSELYA

-214 AAVLAELEPHQ
+214 AVALAESEPHQ
-225 PDEETIRQLAL
+225 PDEDTIRQLAL

-253 GIVPWNTAETAV
+253 GIIPWNTAETAV
-265 QISILDYDASQ
+265 KISLLDYDASQ

-295 DILAIALYPCDT
+295 DILAIALYPCDA
-307 HDASGLLYLRP
+307 HDASGLLHLRP

-337 RSVYAPQDEEDDTW
+337 RSVYAPQDEEDDAW

-386 ISDIDRLRS
+386 IGDIDRLRS

-400 PTEVWICLDT
+400 PTEVWICPDT

-434 LSLLLCFAPNAL
+434 LSLLLCFAPDAL

-454 AEENDYS
+454 AEKNDYS

-466 YTKEDILHKWGDKAY
+466 YTKEDILHEWGDKAY
-481 SWDTANL
+481 LWDTANL

-549 DAGIQASWLYYPAEM
+549 DAGIQASWLYYPAKM
-564 AMNQLAIIDPEEE
+564 AMNQLAVTDPEEE
-577 KSQQW
+577 QSQQP
-582 ISAHIMEYMRRHGTA
+582 ISSLERMRRHGTA

-653 ALLNAQVPGIV
+653 VLLNAQVPGIV

>member
-1 MMKRWISMLLALMLL
+1 
-16 MLGMATAEDAADD
+16 
-29 AWEYE
+29 
-34 LVGRAIELVR
+34 
-44 QMDAQ
+44 
-49 ERGRLFEDT
+49 
-58 LNITEVACTETPQ
+58 
-71 PIDRGMPRQAFI
+71 
-83 SVSVNGT
+83 
-90 DKSASVL
+90 
-97 FFVLLMM
+97 
-104 DASADTDATD
+104 
-114 ETENAYLRIVERT
+114 
-127 FAVSPEFGMD
+127 
-137 AQETSAAANLLYAG
+137 
-151 DAPEMGLL
+151 MGLL

-204 GEFEEVDLSC
+204 GEFEKVDLSR
-214 AAVLAELEPHQ
+214 AAVLAESEPNQ
-225 PDEETIRQLAL
+225 PDEDTIRQLAL

-253 GIVPWNTAETAV
+253 GIIPWNTAETAV

-295 DILAIALYPCDT
+295 DILAIALYPCDA

-318 RTGTPIV
+318 RVGTPIV

-386 ISDIDRLRS
+386 IGDIDRLRS

-400 PTEVWICLDT
+400 PTEVWICPDT

-434 LSLLLCFAPNAL
+434 LSLLLCFAPDAL

-549 DAGIQASWLYYPAEM
+549 DAGIQASWLHYPAEM
-564 AMNQLAIIDPEEE
+564 AMNQLAVTDPEEE
-577 KSQQW
+577 QSQQP
-582 ISAHIMEYMRRHGTA
+582 ISALERMRRHGTA
-597 EGVTTEEEGWGMT
+597 EGVTTETDGWGMT